1 MHVTVLVSRI
11 QKIKKDIDDEK
22 ISIQKN
28 VYKLMKDIY

>member
-1 MHVTVLVSRI
+1 MIRESDVI